1 MDQIFIQ
8 YIPGPENIVAGAL
21 SRLPMDNKNNDVQEM
36 YDAHI
41 QKKRK
46 ICARTQFVPDEC
58 PLDIKLI
65 TRTQRDELKRKSTK
79 LKEYVRDPKSAYTR
93 TNFYDNEVILF
104 KNKIYIPIVLRKQIL
119 NWYHLYLCHPGGTR
133 LGKTI
138 QQSCDWPGLIS
149 QAALFAKRCTTCQRF
164 KKSGTLKYG
173 KFPLN

>member
-1 MDQIFIQ
+1 MSSDRVMRWRLIIEEYGPTIE
-8 YIPGPENIVAGAL
+8 YIPGPENVVADAL

-41 QKKRK
+41 RKKRK

-93 TNFYDNEVILF
+93 TNFYEEEVILF
-104 KNKIYIPIVLRKQIL
+104 
-119 NWYHLYLCHPGGTR
+119 
-133 LGKTI
+133 
-138 QQSCDWPGLIS
+138 
-149 QAALFAKRCTTCQRF
+149 
-164 KKSGTLKYG
+164 
-173 KFPLN
+173 